1 MTLLEILVRELPKR
15 GGWPDGAVAAVQDGP
30 ALNGVIPN
38 KITFAG
44 PGYKVRFCDGH
55 WLGGSS
61 WNFGYKHDF
70 SAESS
75 ASDHDI
81 STITREQYESAL
93 AAAGPEWNG
102 EGLPPVGCECEY
114 LDSNN
119 EWYPVTI
126 KYASNQIVVICGMT
140 NIFGEEQETEI
151 AKDIQLDK
159 PQFRPIRS
167 EADKKRDGI
176 IQVIER
182 AYKDCPHSEA
192 VPQAIYE
199 AIAEHLR
206 ID

>member
-1 MTLLEILVRELPKR
+1 MTLLDILVRELPER
-15 GGWPDGAVAAVQDGP
+15 GGWPDGAVAAVQGGP
-30 ALNGVIPN
+30 ALNGGIPN

-61 WNFGYKHDF
+61 WNFGYEHDF

-81 STITREQYESAL
+81 STITREQYEAAL
-93 AAAGPEWNG
+93 AAVEPEWNG
-102 EGLPPVGCECEY
+102 EGLPPVGCECQYRKHKKAEQ
-114 LDSNN
+114 S
-119 EWYPVTI
+119 EWFNGVV
-126 KYASNQIVVICGMT
+126 KYASEFTVVIQPVCYP
-140 NIFGEEQETEI
+140 GETVGYPANFE
-151 AKDIQLDK
+151 
-159 PQFRPIRS
+159 FRSIRS
-167 EADKKRDGI
+167 EADKKRDSI

-192 VPQAIYE
+192 VPQATYE

-206 ID
+206 IE